1 MAEPPN
7 QFSKSGRI
15 QSEAKRAHVNKFMNF
30 LNFSAIMVGEQRKF
44 FNFRSSKTSILAHF
58 SSILYMA
65 LFKNAFIKKQGKLG
79 ALFILIKNRGLIAP
93 RLRWPC
99 INWLS

>member
-15 QSEAKRAHVNKFMNF
+15 QIEAKRAHVNKFMNF

-44 FNFRSSKTSILAHF
+44 FNFRSSKTSILAVF

-65 LFKNAFIKKQGKLG
+65 LFKNAFIKKRKV
-79 ALFILIKNRGLIAP
+79 RGTFYP
-93 RLRWPC
+93 
-99 INWLS
+99 N